1 MVDVITIIAV
11 IVSVASSTASLA
23 YWLGRRF
30 TEIESRFGHVDS
42 RLGQIEDRFNKIENR
57 INVIEGKINGVEERV
72 NRIEERIGKV
82 EERIIN
88 IENRIEKIENGL
100 SGIEDR
106 VSKIEDRINRIED
119 RINKIE
125 DRISNIENRISGVE
139 NRINSLEIRI
149 ERLENA
155 FKQFSEVLITALE
168 SKGIFTSTEALTLR
182 SMVKTLLPVPRT
194 KYYTWEVYER
204 LRQLLDKD
212 PNEYT
217 MADIEQLNDIADLIE
232 KEGFETKRRDLIE
245 YAWKLRYYAM
255 VAKVVFVYPKLRQQ
269 K

>member
-1 MVDVITIIAV
+1 M
-11 IVSVASSTASLA
+11 
-23 YWLGRRF
+23 
-30 TEIESRFGHVDS
+30 ESRFSHVDLRFNHVEGKFNS
-42 RLGQIEDRFNKIENR
+42 IEERFNNIEKTFNRIEERFNNVEGRFDKIEDRFNRIEGRINEIENRINGIENRINKIENR
-57 INVIEGKINGVEERV
+57 INEIESRINGVEG
-72 NRIEERIGKV
+72 RIG
-82 EERIIN
+82 
-88 IENRIEKIENGL
+88 
-100 SGIEDR
+100 GIEA
-106 VSKIEDRINRIED
+106 
-119 RINKIE
+119 
-125 DRISNIENRISGVE
+125 
-139 NRINSLEIRI
+139 RI

-155 FKQFSEVLITALE
+155 FTQFSEVLITALE
-168 SKGIFTSTEALTLR
+168 TKGIFTSTEALTLR
-182 SMVKTLLPVPRT
+182 GMVKTLLPVPRT

-217 MADIEQLNDIADLIE
+217 MADIEQMNEIADLIE

>member
-1 MVDVITIIAV
+1 M
-11 IVSVASSTASLA
+11 
-23 YWLGRRF
+23 
-30 TEIESRFGHVDS
+30 
-42 RLGQIEDRFNKIENR
+42 
-57 INVIEGKINGVEERV
+57 
-72 NRIEERIGKV
+72 
-82 EERIIN
+82 
-88 IENRIEKIENGL
+88 
-100 SGIEDR
+100 
-106 VSKIEDRINRIED
+106 
-119 RINKIE
+119 
-125 DRISNIENRISGVE
+125 E
-139 NRINSLEIRI
+139 NRINSLDIRI

-232 KEGFETKRRDLIE
+232 KEGFEANRRDLIE